1 MTRIAFFAASALG
14 FAVCLSG
21 ALAAPARRPAGVPA
35 SAMLLLRYDANH
47 DGVVTREEME
57 IGLKAEFATADE
69 NHDGC
74 LDPSEVRAENQRRLE
89 RDGAEASPL
98 TDWNLDGCV
107 DMREFSN
114 TAHSYFDLADKK
126 KDGKV
131 TLVEL
136 RGPSMPIAPPSNAPS
151 AASRSS
157 PTRSWECVSDGR
169 ARNTLA
175 TSFSRR
181 ACCAT
186 GWSCSPSWTPEP
198 G

>member
-1 MTRIAFFAASALG
+1 MTRITFFAVTALG

-21 ALAAPARRPAGVPA
+21 ALAAQRRPAGVPA

-47 DGVVTREEME
+47 DGIVTRDEME
-57 IGLKAEFATADE
+57 IGLKGEFAAADE

-136 RGPSMPIAPPSNAPS
+136 RGPSMPIAPPSNAPRRTGMS
-151 AASRSS
+151 ADGSTTQT
-157 PTRSWECVSDGR
+157 PT
-169 ARNTLA
+169 NPQ
-175 TSFSRR
+175 
-181 ACCAT
+181 T
-186 GWSCSPSWTPEP
+186 GLPY
-198 G
+198 